1 MALSREQLQKLS
13 DEVGSQ
19 RSLLI
24 CCAAY
29 RVKKLDD
36 FSNLTLKKIP
46 LAVMSKC
53 EWGKDDYSLEIKALP
68 DAPKESAEEL
78 VTIVKELPTSKRQ
91 ARKTLA
97 QQPML
102 FGMEDDE

>member
-1 MALSREQLQKLS
+1 MT
-13 DEVGSQ
+13 VGN
-19 RSLLI
+19 
-24 CCAAY
+24 Y
-29 RVKKLDD
+29 NHE
-36 FSNLTLKKIP
+36 SNESHERRDRI
-46 LAVMSKC
+46 
-53 EWGKDDYSLEIKALP
+53 P

-102 FGMEDDE
+102 LGMEDDQ